1 MPCVCQLINSTF
13 VTEENL
19 VMYKS
24 EHVPIAFQLIEMSS
38 ITIPNQTI
46 SNVHTRYIC
55 QRGFFVKNIGNFTN
69 LPNEKNQSG
78 SFV

>member
-1 MPCVCQLINSTF
+1 MPCVCQLINNTF

-19 VMYKS
+19 VMYRS
-24 EHVPIAFQLIEMSS
+24 EHVPIAFQLLEMSS

-46 SNVHTRYIC
+46 SNVHTRFIC
-55 QRGFFVKNIGNFTN
+55 QRVFLEKNISDYTN